1 MPLSKKEQDHY
12 AALAARAEAEDYAP
26 IDRLVDLDPAAST
39 TPDELDALLR
49 ELEEIPAADAP
60 GTPAGSTDERANEK
74 DALELAAL
82 GRPSLSG
89 RPGSGPS
96 PKRQVRLS
104 RELDA
109 ALTARALKE
118 HRNASDVIRDAL
130 DSYLRVDA

>member
-26 IDRLVDLDPAAST
+26 IERLADLDPAAST

-49 ELEEIPAADAP
+49 ELDEIPTSDTRP
-60 GTPAGSTDERANEK
+60 TPTGSADERASEQ

-109 ALTARALKE
+109 ALTARALHE
-118 HRNASDVIRDAL
+118 HRNASDIIRDAL